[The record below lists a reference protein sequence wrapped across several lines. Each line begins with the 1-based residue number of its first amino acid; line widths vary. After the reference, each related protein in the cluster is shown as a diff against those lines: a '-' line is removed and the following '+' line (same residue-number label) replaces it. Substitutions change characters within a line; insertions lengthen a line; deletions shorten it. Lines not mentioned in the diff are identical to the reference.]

1 MATEE
6 EKKRALAGLQLT
18 PEGREYLSAQ
28 GVPEQAYRDPR
39 DESIAATPA
48 LIRPI
53 ASMLDRMAN
62 PGRAGTAAS
71 MNLGLAQK
79 AQQRQ
84 LDSAKLKGAQED
96 ANMKELQMRA
106 ANGDPDALDQLRDY
120 QKAMNAYRM
129 QQSPLTGL
137 GNLFGGGGNDGA
149 GQARPVGGMGGTTPT
164 ATAPA
169 TEVPESPTLT
179 QVDNMTPSQVA
190 EQSVRDIADI
200 DSRIAEQEN
209 IISTGMM
216 PQTLKA
222 GQGAYGAGYQYVP
235 PVTVPSREATI
246 GELKKAQETLTAL
259 QQQKQ
264 QVQSTAQLYSPT
276 SSRPQ

>member
-6 EKKRALAGLQLT
+6 EKRRALAGLQLT

-28 GVPEQAYRDPR
+28 GVPEQVYRDPR

-106 ANGDPDALDQLRDY
+106 ANGDPDALKQLRNY
-120 QKAMNAYRM
+120 STAMNAYRM
-129 QQSPLTGL
+129 QQNPFADYQQLLTGL
-137 GNLFGGGGNDGA
+137 DDGT
-149 GQARPVGGMGGTTPT
+149 GEARPIGGMGGTTPP

-169 TEVPESPTLT
+169 TELPAVPTLT
-179 QVDNMTPSQVA
+179 QIDNMTPSQAA

-200 DSRIAEQEN
+200 DSRIAEQEE
-209 IISTGMM
+209 ILSTGMM
-216 PQTLKA
+216 PQTFEA

-235 PVTVPSREATI
+235 PVTVASREATL
-246 GELKKAQETLTAL
+246 GELKKAQQTLTAL

-264 QVQSTAQLYSPT
+264 QVQSTAERYSPT
-276 SSRPQ
+276 SSRQ

>member
-6 EKKRALAGLQLT
+6 DRKRRALAGLQLT

-28 GVPEQAYRDPR
+28 GVPEQVYRDPR

-84 LDSAKLKGAQED
+84 LDAAKLKGAQED
-96 ANMKELQMRA
+96 ANMKELQMLA
-106 ANGDPDALDQLRDY
+106 ATGDKKALKKLRDY
-120 QKAMNAYRM
+120 SIAMNAYRM
-129 QQSPLTGL
+129 QQNPLTGL

-149 GQARPVGGMGGTTPT
+149 GQARPIGGMGGTTPP

-179 QVDNMTPSQVA
+179 QVDNMTPSQVR

-200 DSRIAEQEN
+200 DSRIAEQEE
-209 IISTGMM
+209 ILSTGMM

-235 PVTVPSREATI
+235 PVTVPSREATV

-264 QVQSTAQLYSPT
+264 QVQSTAERFSPT
-276 SSRPQ
+276 SSRQ

>member
-6 EKKRALAGLQLT
+6 DRKRRALAGLQLT
-18 PEGREYLSAQ
+18 PEGKEYLSAQ
-28 GVPEQAYRDPR
+28 GVPEQVYRDPR

-84 LDSAKLKGAQED
+84 LDAAKLKGAQED

-129 QQSPLTGL
+129 NQGLDYSAFTGL
-137 GNLFGGGGNDGA
+137 GDIPDGGT
-149 GQARPVGGMGGTTPT
+149 GQARPVGGMGGTTPN
-164 ATAPA
+164 
-169 TEVPESPTLT
+169 SYR
-179 QVDNMTPSQVA
+179 SCY
-190 EQSVRDIADI
+190 R
-200 DSRIAEQEN
+200 
-209 IISTGMM
+209 
-216 PQTLKA
+216 
-222 GQGAYGAGYQYVP
+222 
-235 PVTVPSREATI
+235 
-246 GELKKAQETLTAL
+246 
-259 QQQKQ
+259 
-264 QVQSTAQLYSPT
+264 
-276 SSRPQ
+276 SSRKSYAYTS

>member
-6 EKKRALAGLQLT
+6 DRKRRALAGLQLT

-28 GVPEQAYRDPR
+28 GVPEQVYRDPR

-106 ANGDPDALDQLRDY
+106 ANGDPDALRQLRDY
-120 QKAMNAYRM
+120 QNAMNAYRM
-129 QQSPLTGL
+129 QQNPLTGL
-137 GNLFGGGGNDGA
+137 GNLFGGGNDGA
-149 GQARPVGGMGGTTPT
+149 GQARPIGGMGGAPP

-179 QVDNMTPSQVA
+179 QVDNMTPSQVR

-200 DSRIAEQEN
+200 DSRIAEQEE
-209 IISTGMM
+209 ILSTGMM

-235 PVTVPSREATI
+235 PVTVPSREATV

-264 QVQSTAQLYSPT
+264 QVQSTAERFSPT
-276 SSRPQ
+276 SSRQ

>member
-6 EKKRALAGLQLT
+6 DRKRRALAGLQLT

-28 GVPEQAYRDPR
+28 GMPEQVYRDPR

-106 ANGDPDALDQLRDY
+106 ANGDPDALRQLRDY
-120 QKAMNAYRM
+120 QNAMNAYRM
-129 QQSPLTGL
+129 QQNPLTGL
-137 GNLFGGGGNDGA
+137 GNLFGGGNDGA
-149 GQARPVGGMGGTTPT
+149 GQARPVGGMGGAPP

-179 QVDNMTPSQVA
+179 QVDNMTPSQVR

-200 DSRIAEQEN
+200 DSRIAEQEE
-209 IISTGMM
+209 ILSTGMM
-216 PQTLKA
+216 PQTLKT

-235 PVTVPSREATI
+235 PVTVPSREATV

-264 QVQSTAQLYSPT
+264 QVQSTAERFSPT
-276 SSRPQ
+276 SSRQ